1 MEKAAGKNTRGPAPK
16 TVSTGYMDHEEE
28 DDEKIE
34 EFKATARSALS
45 DVEKRYPCLHVS
57 LLDEICGAWAS
68 YKVSLS
74 RPSAYEYKAKYLAKL
89 LADEERRALK
99 IANRLR
105 EVSYAKEKGDSP
117 SPQNVTNFR
126 SALIALAGDNGEML
140 ESYDRWR
147 ADAVHALEEFAWSLN
162 AYSGKLKDYDG
173 DAYHPAER
181 WELFVQRTHDAL
193 SRAGLD
199 TAVGSYK
206 PIIDIIYALEPGD
219 QKNEVKDREQRA
231 DEVTRVLKAARA

>member
-1 MEKAAGKNTRGPAPK
+1 MGKAAGKNTRGPAPK

-45 DVEKRYPCLHVS
+45 DVEERYPCLHVS
-57 LLDEICGAWAS
+57 LLDEICAAWAS

-74 RPSAYEYKAKYLAKL
+74 RPSAYEYEANYLAKL
-89 LADEERRALK
+89 LAHEERMALK
-99 IANRLR
+99 MANRLR
-105 EVSYAKEKGDSP
+105 EESYAKEKRDSP
-117 SPQNVTNFR
+117 SPKNVRNFR
-126 SALIALAGDNGEML
+126 GALIGLADGDSEML
-140 ESYDRWR
+140 ESYDRR
-147 ADAVHALEEFAWSLN
+147 RTDAVHALEEFAFSLN

-173 DAYHPAER
+173 DAYRPAER
-181 WELFVQRTHDAL
+181 WDRFVLRTVDAL

-199 TAVGSYK
+199 SAVGPYK

-219 QKNEVKDREQRA
+219 PKDEVQDRDKRA
-231 DEVTRVLKAARA
+231 DRVTRVLKAARA